1 VADHIAQIRE
11 IQIKSKSEYDVG
23 FTEFVPLSF
32 VAKES
37 PMWKL
42 QNEKEP
48 KTAQNDETKFD
59 LTGSESKSSG
69 DPSGPWIRSG
79 PTGVEVVLTHA
90 VSRMMLAGHI
100 ENIQVTR
107 IKARDGLHCRI
118 VLHFR
123 DYRMECSTLCHMHI
137 LSLSFPSPSSS
148 IHQVSWPKEGYRM
161 SQVLLGCGVN
171 DLGGTLMNESIST
184 AAGMLSSLLML
195 S

>member
-1 VADHIAQIRE
+1 MAQIRE
-11 IQIKSKSEYDVG
+11 IQIKSKSEHDVG

-42 QNEKEP
+42 QNEKEL
-48 KTAQNDETKFD
+48 KTAQNDGTQLD

-100 ENIQVTR
+100 DNIQVMRT
-107 IKARDGLHCRI
+107 KAAEGWSALQNST
-118 VLHFR
+118 VLQR
-123 DYRMECSTLCHMHI
+123 SQCGMCN
-137 LSLSFPSPSSS
+137 SLSHTHSLPLSPPP
-148 IHQVSWPKEGYRM
+148 HLY
-161 SQVLLGCGVN
+161 
-171 DLGGTLMNESIST
+171 TST
-184 AAGMLSSLLML
+184 RSAGPRRDTACPRCCWDAG
-195 S
+195 